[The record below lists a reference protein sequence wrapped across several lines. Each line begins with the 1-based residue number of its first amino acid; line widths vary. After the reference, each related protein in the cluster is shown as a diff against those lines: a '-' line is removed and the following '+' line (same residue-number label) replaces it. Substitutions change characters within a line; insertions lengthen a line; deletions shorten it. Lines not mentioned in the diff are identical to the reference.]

1 MNLRKARLS
10 VAPGKIEAVFG
21 TGVRLDVSD
30 YPFARAPTDGTEVI
44 AGLRPEHFT
53 LAATGPVAA
62 TFDAPV
68 QYAERTG
75 PDASAYF
82 RFEDELL
89 ALRVEPDAAAR
100 LLPGQSMAVSYLKGK
115 ANLFDARTGQRM

>member
-1 MNLRKARLS
+1 
-10 VAPGKIEAVFG
+10 
-21 TGVRLDVSD
+21 VRLDVSD
-30 YPFARAPTDGTEVI
+30 YPFAQTPLDGAEVI

-53 LAATGPVAA
+53 LAANAPIAA
-62 TFDAPV
+62 SFTVPV

-82 RFEDELL
+82 RFEDDLL

-100 LLPGQSMAVSYLKGK
+100 LTPGQAVAVSYLKGK

>member
-1 MNLRKARLS
+1 MNLRPAKLAV
-10 VAPGKIEAVFG
+10 VAGRTEAIYAS
-21 TGVRLDVSD
+21 GVRLDVSD
-30 YPFARAPTDGTEVI
+30 YPFASPPQDGADII

-53 LAATGPVAA
+53 LAADGAAAA
-62 TFDAPV
+62 TFTVPV

-82 RFEDELL
+82 KFEDDLL
-89 ALRVEPDAAAR
+89 ALRVDPDAAAR
-100 LLPGQSMAVSYLKGK
+100 LTPGQSVSVSYLKGK